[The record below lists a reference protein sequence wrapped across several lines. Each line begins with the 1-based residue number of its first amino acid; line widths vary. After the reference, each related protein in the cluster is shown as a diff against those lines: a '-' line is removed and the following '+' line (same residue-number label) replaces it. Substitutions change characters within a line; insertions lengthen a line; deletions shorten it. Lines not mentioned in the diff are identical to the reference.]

1 MGFYILVL
9 FFSTLLSGLLY
20 LAFQEKYKK
29 NLKLILGFSGGFLLA
44 VSIISLIPET
54 FEHANAY
61 TGIFLLLGFYLQFIL
76 DYFSHGIEHGHVH
89 HHNHNHDAAHSHHHH
104 ETKSPPSNKSGKGI
118 VPWIV
123 FGSLCLHA
131 ILEGLP
137 LGLPIQNE
145 MFNAV
150 LIAGI
155 IIHNLPISMALV
167 DLLTGKLIGKQKV
180 LMLITIFSIM
190 TPLGIL
196 ITHQLGNHFIHDI
209 ENFSAPLF
217 AFVIGIFLHLST
229 TILFESS
236 ENHTFQ
242 GKKLLSIIIGSLAAV
257 LMLSLFP
264 H

>member
-1 MGFYILVL
+1 MIIYILIL
-9 FFSTLLSGLLY
+9 FFSTLLSGVLY
-20 LAFQEKYKK
+20 FAFQKKYKK
-29 NLKLILGFSGGFLLA
+29 NLKLILGFSGGFLLD

-54 FEHANAY
+54 FEHANTY

-89 HHNHNHDAAHSHHHH
+89 HHHPHNDDNSHHH
-104 ETKSPPSNKSGKGI
+104 SPANNINGFI
-118 VPWIV
+118 PWIV

-131 ILEGLP
+131 VLEGLP
-137 LGLPIQNE
+137 LGLPIANA
-145 MFNAV
+145 MFNSV

-167 DLLTGKLIGKQKV
+167 DLLTGNKVSKKMVLFLIC
-180 LMLITIFSIM
+180 IFAIM

-236 ENHTFQ
+236 ENHVFQ
-242 GKKLLSIIIGSLAAV
+242 GKKLLSIIAGSLAAV
-257 LMLSLFP
+257 LMLSFFP

>member
-1 MGFYILVL
+1 MWFYIIIL
-9 FFSTLLSGLLY
+9 FLSTLLSGLLY
-20 LAFQEKYKK
+20 LAFQNKYKK

-89 HHNHNHDAAHSHHHH
+89 HHHHDHHHH
-104 ETKSPPSNKSGKGI
+104 TKSSSGLI
-118 VPWIV
+118 PWIV

-137 LGLPIQNE
+137 LGLPIKNS

-167 DLLTGKLIGKQKV
+167 DLLTGNHISKTRVIGLLTV
-180 LMLITIFSIM
+180 FALM
-190 TPLGIL
+190 TPFGII
-196 ITHQLGNHFIHDI
+196 ITHQIGSHLIHDI

-236 ENHTFQ
+236 ENHSFQ
-242 GKKLLSIIIGSLAAV
+242 GKKLLSIIFGSLAAV
-257 LMLSLFP
+257 LLLTLFP

>member
-1 MGFYILVL
+1 MAFYILVL
-9 FFSTLLSGLLY
+9 FLSTLLSGLLY

-89 HHNHNHDAAHSHHHH
+89 HHDHHHHDASHHHPA
-104 ETKSPPSNKSGKGI
+104 ENKNQASAKNVGGVI
-118 VPWIV
+118 PWIV
-123 FGSLCLHA
+123 FASLCLHA
-131 ILEGLP
+131 VLEGLP
-137 LGLPIQNE
+137 LGLPIKNA
-145 MFNAV
+145 MFNVV

-167 DLLTGKLIGKQKV
+167 DLLTGKHIGKQKV
-180 LMLITIFSIM
+180 LLLITVFSIM
-190 TPLGIL
+190 TPIGIL

-209 ENFSAPLF
+209 ESFSAPLF

>member
-1 MGFYILVL
+1 MEFYILIL
-9 FFSTLLSGLLY
+9 LISTLFSGLLY
-20 LAFQEKYKK
+20 LAFQDRYKK

-61 TGIFLLLGFYLQFIL
+61 TGVFLLFGFYLQFIL

-89 HHNHNHDAAHSHHHH
+89 HHHHDTAHSHHHH
-104 ETKSPPSNKSGKGI
+104 EETAHASNKSGKGI
-118 VPWIV
+118 IPWIV

-131 ILEGLP
+131 VLEGLP

-145 MFNAV
+145 IFNAV

-167 DLLTGKLIGKQKV
+167 DLLTGNQIGKQKV
-180 LMLITIFSIM
+180 LMLITIFSVM

-236 ENHTFQ
+236 ENHRFQ
-242 GKKLLSIIIGSLAAV
+242 GQKLLSIIIGSLSAV
-257 LMLSLFP
+257 LMLSFFP